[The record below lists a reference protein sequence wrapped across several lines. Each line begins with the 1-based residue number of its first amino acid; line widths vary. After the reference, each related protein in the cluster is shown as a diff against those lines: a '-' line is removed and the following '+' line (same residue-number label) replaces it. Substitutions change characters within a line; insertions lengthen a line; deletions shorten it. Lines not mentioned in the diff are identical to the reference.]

1 MKACHCIVE
10 GRVQGVGFR
19 YFAQRAAQR
28 HGIRGWV
35 RNLPAGEVE
44 IVAEGEEGPL
54 ESFVEEVRRGP
65 SYGRVTALKSSSADP
80 AGFSD
85 FEIRM

>member
-19 YFAQRAAQR
+19 YFTERAARR

-35 RNLPAGEVE
+35 RNLPTGEVE
-44 IVAEGEEGPL
+44 IVAEGEDGAL
-54 ESFVEEVRRGP
+54 ESFLEEVRRGP
-65 SYGRVTALKSSSADP
+65 SYGRVTALKSSPADP

-85 FEIRM
+85 FETRI